1 MSDNS
6 FDLSNI
12 FYKNPDN
19 DTLTSIIKNTDR
31 IKDIPIYLLNNA
43 VLLENKKAILKSL
56 LDIFLE
62 NIFLINFFQIQT
74 KFNDYSFIESLIELY
89 IKEKEENEILLNLII
104 LCNIYIPV
112 TKNMMEI
119 VFYNLSKYF
128 RNEATHKLDE
138 QYLIKHLKL
147 LNVLIIN
154 KKDKIIEKIYFSGLN
169 SKLDIKLNEK
179 ESTGFKIDYPLI
191 KNGFFTSFSIKIN
204 KKILDQYFQINK
216 GIEINLINF
225 IFDNNQNI
233 KLSLNENYTLTF
245 QILNLIKQEYKLN
258 QEIFCFNKI
267 NEISINL
274 IPTSIFYLYINE
286 KLISKIAINY
296 PSLQLNTILYF
307 ENYIGEVESIF
318 FSAKSLNQELISFFT
333 TDKSK
338 FSSKKNLVQFISKI
352 FPDYSKPFYL
362 QYNDM
367 KPLNEL
373 KKQIKISL
381 KNKDEINFIKQNEN
395 INNYFMLFMPF
406 LYNDKNNTI
415 DDICGN
421 FIGILSQNDFVNYCI
436 NDVKLNESINNLLP
450 ILELMIYPFNVSEK
464 IKYDLI
470 DRSIITENTVFEYF
484 SLIKSLVNKN
494 NYILSLNFIESM
506 SIFISK
512 FPSEI
517 FSEKILIIMFEI
529 SLLIFNKTQN
539 IEIIQQINN
548 FLNLNLLNLRI
559 ILKFKENVKIL
570 WENIYEYYI
579 KHQEQLQYFPLNRI
593 CLILRYYDKNRY
605 NQFCCEDHYSIFFSQ
620 NSDKK
625 KYEKIIM
632 EPSFAIRTKSLF
644 DLLLL
649 IFENYCHLDNFNNIR
664 IEFINI
670 FKMLSLDISPC
681 LQTLI
686 IKLFKDYFSN
696 IKNIEKK
703 KKILEIILEKEC
715 LELILYV
722 SSISLL
728 NVQSQIIDLIQCLMI
743 NYFNIIDNYLNNKKI
758 KINQVLDFII
768 QNLLLKHLYVL
779 IDENNNNFKK
789 INEITDL
796 SLNIP
801 KINKTIE
808 KNNKIKEHKKV
819 KITNFFNN
827 NLYNIHKKEIFL
839 KLINWM
845 ECKNMLSKNRL
856 NLNLYMIKYIA
867 KFCTLCEEE
876 YTLNFIKSIEI
887 YFLDKTYLK
896 ELFLLRSFYK
906 WLIQSI
912 FIFSIEKKDYNQS
925 ELIIEKLFI
934 IFSKLMDLSF
944 ENLNIQF
951 HSEEKF
957 KISFI
962 NTYIL
967 ILKKKY
973 KNQEKINE
981 IRNIARQLF
990 NILLQNQKISLINRI
1005 KATFEFMIIFN
1016 NSEEY
1021 ENENLDMSLYND
1033 RLPNFIMK
1041 TLPINLNINNNKEI
1055 YSKDIWLDY
1064 ELFDKITGSYEE
1076 EITDFS
1082 DYTPKNY
1089 EVKNKEYYK
1098 EFIKDIAFNP
1108 KKKNIIINKFQNILF
1123 KNEKISQDKH
1133 NSAISILEIYI
1144 ILICINLE
1152 LTKSTD
1158 EIDYWEKKLMK
1169 LIIFSIL
1176 ISVNTSKKYEFNDFI
1191 QEKVYNILTFSI
1203 IYLKKRNLN
1212 HYFSILNNYIEPIFQ
1227 FNIREKP
1234 SLFQRESQ
1242 IEKSSILKIF
1252 KPIYT
1257 NLEELGIKDP
1267 NINDTE
1273 LKSINND
1280 EINTDSQEQI
1290 KKENK
1295 NENKN
1300 NNNNNNIIIP
1310 DSILKSKKEIKFTIS
1325 INFNEKN
1332 FYLNLFNF
1340 NNYVKIFKENYPKEF
1355 QENSNLYYNELENE
1369 DILDNSYIKEKE
1381 RIETIMIKHISFI
1394 NNLYKDYFESYFI
1407 LEKERRNKYK
1417 TIKKQLFS
1425 WRGFWSD
1432 KNLFF
1437 TNPENLK
1444 LKIKNHYT
1452 KEMSR
1457 ILLVPILDIDYYLS
1471 DFRKFNKKDLSKKK
1485 CS

>member
-1 MSDNS
+1 MS
-6 FDLSNI
+6 
-12 FYKNPDN
+12 
-19 DTLTSIIKNTDR
+19 
-31 IKDIPIYLLNNA
+31 
-43 VLLENKKAILKSL
+43 
-56 LDIFLE
+56 
-62 NIFLINFFQIQT
+62 
-74 KFNDYSFIESLIELY
+74 ES
-89 IKEKEENEILLNLII
+89 
-104 LCNIYIPV
+104 
-112 TKNMMEI
+112 
-119 VFYNLSKYF
+119 
-128 RNEATHKLDE
+128 
-138 QYLIKHLKL
+138 
-147 LNVLIIN
+147 
-154 KKDKIIEKIYFSGLN
+154 
-169 SKLDIKLNEK
+169 IKLNEEKK
-179 ESTGFKIDYPLI
+179 EVDYGNVREDAGVEQIPSIRSILNEEEKKEEEVKEEVKEEGKEIEQKDINHHFVKELKEYPPNPEKIVYNIKQILGQKYNSDYLQKIKSNLIFKIDEEVSKKNKRTNRPVLIVDNKRIPFEKIASYLFKKCIDDASKNFNNKVGNVVISIPHSFNKTQRQAIKDAVKIAGVDNVHIINDTTAALIYYAFKYHIKKTEYFLICDMGQNKLDCAVVCINKQNCIKVLSSGGDNRFGGEQFNQPLI
-191 KNGFFTSFSIKIN
+191 KLLYENYLNDGGSDFIRNNKPKEKFNFFSSIEMAKRN
-204 KKILDQYFQINK
+204 LTFMKET
-216 GIEINLINF
+216 EINLSKIDGEND
-225 IFDNNQNI
+225 IIQSLTREDFD
-233 KLSLNENYTLTF
+233 KLNEKNYEHVL
-245 QILNLIKQEYKLN
+245 E
-258 QEIFCFNKI
+258 
-267 NEISINL
+267 
-274 IPTSIFYLYINE
+274 
-286 KLISKIAINY
+286 
-296 PSLQLNTILYF
+296 
-307 ENYIGEVESIF
+307 
-318 FSAKSLNQELISFFT
+318 
-333 TDKSK
+333 
-338 FSSKKNLVQFISKI
+338 
-352 FPDYSKPFYL
+352 
-362 QYNDM
+362 
-367 KPLNEL
+367 
-373 KKQIKISL
+373 
-381 KNKDEINFIKQNEN
+381 
-395 INNYFMLFMPF
+395 
-406 LYNDKNNTI
+406 
-415 DDICGN
+415 
-421 FIGILSQNDFVNYCI
+421 CI
-436 NDVKLNESINNLLP
+436 DVKLNESINNLLP

-1355 QENSNLYYNELENE
+1355 QENSNLFYNELENE